1 MSTFRRKHENNYT
14 IFCNLTLIF
23 KDFVRALV
31 KTSLKA
37 LGFLIFV
44 DLIRENMHRIKNI
57 FWKSHDPNYS
67 HQKCRLYLTPDLYA
81 WSFIICPAGGSETP
95 KLF

>member
-1 MSTFRRKHENNYT
+1 MLGTKGRIRASFCRKHENNYA

-23 KDFVRALV
+23 KDLARALV

-44 DLIRENMHRIKNI
+44 DPIRENMHRIK
-57 FWKSHDPNYS
+57 K
-67 HQKCRLYLTPDLYA
+67 K
-81 WSFIICPAGGSETP
+81 
-95 KLF
+95 